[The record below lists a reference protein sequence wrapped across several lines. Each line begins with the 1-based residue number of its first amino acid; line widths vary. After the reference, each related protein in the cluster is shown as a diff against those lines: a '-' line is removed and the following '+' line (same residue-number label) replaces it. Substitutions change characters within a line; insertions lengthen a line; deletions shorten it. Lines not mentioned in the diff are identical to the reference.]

1 MVKWH
6 ASLRERLIRT
16 GQSNAQYDQKWG
28 YFKPSQ
34 RYNVD
39 QSPLPFSYE
48 CRKTY
53 ESPDTDKKVWV
64 SQSNANSGKRF
75 CTLNICFRS
84 EEGQPRVSIIFCGQG
99 LRLSQTEKQAW
110 DEDVDVYF
118 QTKAWADTPFCVKWV
133 DNTLKKNSSR
143 GTGVLCFV
151 L

>member
-39 QSPLPFSYE
+39 QSPLLLSYE

-53 ESPDTDKKVWV
+53 ESRQADKRVWV

-75 CTLNICFRS
+75 CTINICFRS
-84 EEGQPRVSIIFCGQG
+84 EGDQPRVSNIFRGQG
-99 LRLSQTEKQAW
+99 LSLIFKQTFGQIHL
-110 DEDVDVYF
+110 F
-118 QTKAWADTPFCVKWV
+118 LL
-133 DNTLKKNSSR
+133 N
-143 GTGVLCFV
+143 G
-151 L
+151 